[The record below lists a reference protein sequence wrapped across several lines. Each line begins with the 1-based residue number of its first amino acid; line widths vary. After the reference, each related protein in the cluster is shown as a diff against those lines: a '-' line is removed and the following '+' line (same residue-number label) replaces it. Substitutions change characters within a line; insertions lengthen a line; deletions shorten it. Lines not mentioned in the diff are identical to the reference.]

1 MATKAKTKS
10 PEPKAVIDPQ
20 VAVHEAT
27 HPHEEIVSALKKK
40 DIVATIWDNPLD
52 PDLSY
57 VKLDSATNNRLISLP
72 NKELDERG
80 IVDRLEAL
88 VTDPEN
94 AERS

>member
-1 MATKAKTKS
+1 MTKAKQ
-10 PEPKAVIDPQ
+10 PKTVIDPQ

-52 PDLSY
+52 DNLSY
-57 VKLDSATNNRLISLP
+57 VKLDSATNNRLVSLP
-72 NKELDERG
+72 NKELADKG

-88 VTDPEN
+88 VTDPEH